1 MPVELKSEKKLFPKS
16 VAVGNIFQ
24 TLTLYAYKKEYP
36 HEFERLVDADE
47 FLRIFE
53 DKKQI
58 EPQKQIIGV
67 NVF

>member
-1 MPVELKSEKKLFPKS
+1 M
-16 VAVGNIFQ
+16 GNIFQ

-58 EPQKQIIGV
+58 EPQKQIKGV